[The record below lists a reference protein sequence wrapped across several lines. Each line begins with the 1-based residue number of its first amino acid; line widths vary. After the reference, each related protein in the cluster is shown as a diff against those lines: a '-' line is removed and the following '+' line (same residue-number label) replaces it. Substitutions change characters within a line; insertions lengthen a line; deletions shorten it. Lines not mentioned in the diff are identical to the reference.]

1 MKRIITSIAKYVC
14 IAACVLLAA
23 ACSSKSQS
31 ELEGLIGDN
40 ATVAVF
46 LSQDAIAKS
55 FDIKDG
61 KLPEDIARGELSVKE
76 ERQIAQLLQ
85 LSGYDSKHLLILAYE
100 KLSTMVVAG
109 LITDE
114 GALTESLTEAGFEQN
129 GNEYVNRDQG
139 MTVVLRDGICWMVP
153 SMHKAAEKVEVA
165 CNECSTNPA
174 AAWKIEKL
182 NDLSDADIYG
192 IVNQQDY
199 NFVFNATLK
208 GSKLSGIMIALDA
221 EGKTMIDASN
231 NTQTNLSAIGRY
243 LDRQATVGLLFAGL
257 KSMPELTSAAALYGY
272 GELAELS
279 TAQFAV
285 NLQII
290 DPTAT
295 EVSDFSNYAVQ
306 IALQAL
312 PGKAPQL
319 LDCVNSLIENEIGF
333 KSTGTAT
340 HRTFNVLFLKFTL
353 DVEGDFVVARYGK
366 NNVKESIATGDNDGQ
381 FMHLFA
387 NIPSKLGV
395 LNQPPFGLTLNIKAD
410 TDHISFDAEFTDT
423 KFGFLHCISLIP
435 RYL

>member
-1 MKRIITSIAKYVC
+1 MKRKIATITKYLYIV
-14 IAACVLLAA
+14 ACVLLVA
-23 ACSSKSQS
+23 ACSSKSTS

-46 LSQDAIAKS
+46 VSQDAIAKS

-61 KLPEDIARGELSVKE
+61 KLPEDITRGELSVKE

-85 LSGYDSKHLLILAYE
+85 LRGYDSKRLLILAYE

-109 LITDE
+109 VITDE
-114 GALTESLTEAGFEQN
+114 GALTESLTEADFEQN

-139 MTVVLRDGICWMVP
+139 MTVFLRDGICWMVP
-153 SMHKAAEKVEVA
+153 SMHKAAEKLDVA

-182 NDLSDADIYG
+182 NDLSEADVYG
-192 IVNQQDY
+192 IVNQRDY

-208 GSKLSGIMIALDA
+208 GPKLSGNMIAFDA

-231 NTQTNLSAIGRY
+231 TTQTDLSAVGHY
-243 LDRQATVGLLFAGL
+243 LDRQATFGLLFAGV
-257 KSMPELTSAAALYGY
+257 KSSPELASVAALYGY
-272 GELAELS
+272 GELAELT
-279 TAQFAV
+279 TAQFAA

-290 DPTAT
+290 DPTST
-295 EVSDFSNYAVQ
+295 NESDFSNYAVQ
-306 IALQAL
+306 IALQAQ
-312 PGKAPQL
+312 PGKAEQL
-319 LDCVNSLIENEIGF
+319 LDCVNSLIESEIGV

-366 NNVKESIATGDNDGQ
+366 NNIKEPVATGDNDGQ
-381 FMHLFA
+381 FMLLFA
-387 NIPSKLGV
+387 NVPSKLGII
-395 LNQPPFGLTLNIKAD
+395 NQPPFGLTLNIKAD